1 MPEPRHAI
9 VVGGG
14 IIGLTTAFRLAREQ
28 WRVTLFD
35 PTPARGA
42 TWAAAGMLAPS
53 AELVPGERALYEH
66 QLGAID
72 AWRELGSQL
81 QEVCGHSPQVTM
93 TGTLVIGWDASDRA
107 QVEQFAQVARQ
118 FNAHFEKVFRSERP
132 ELFEWVTP
140 RVVEGYQFSGDGWID
155 PDDAVS
161 ALLQANQ
168 LLGVELVTERV
179 NRVET
184 TSEGVVA
191 HSDTRHV
198 KAELGILATGAG
210 ALPGGVRA
218 KHSIRPIRGITVRLM
233 GTDRSEQPT
242 LRAFVRGRS
251 FYLVSRPGGYCVAGA
266 TAEERPDAR
275 VEVGELARLLR
286 DALEIVPSLDG
297 AQLIETRFGL
307 RPVSDDLDYFNEVL
321 EGGRWIWSS
330 GHFRHG
336 VTMAPL
342 ASRETLE
349 LVRTCS

>member
-1 MPEPRHAI
+1 VPEPRHAI

-53 AELVPGERALYEH
+53 AELVPGEKALYER
-66 QLGAID
+66 QLLAID
-72 AWRELGSQL
+72 AWRELGAQL
-81 QEVCGHSPQVTM
+81 HEVCGRAPQIMM
-93 TGTLVIGWDASDRA
+93 TGTLVLGWDASDRA
-107 QVEQFAQVARQ
+107 QVDQFAQVATQ
-118 FNAHFEKVFRSERP
+118 FNAHSERVFRSERP

-140 RVVEGYQFSGDGWID
+140 RIVEGYLLSGDGWID

-161 ALLQANQ
+161 TLLHANQ

-184 TSEGVVA
+184 SSEGVVA
-191 HSDTRHV
+191 QSDTRHV
-198 KAELGILATGAG
+198 KAELGILATGAS
-210 ALPGGVRA
+210 ALPSGVRA
-218 KHSIRPIRGITVRLM
+218 EHSIRPIRGITVRLM

-242 LRAFVRGRS
+242 LRAFVRGRA

-266 TAEERPDAR
+266 TSEERPDAR

-286 DALEIVPSLDG
+286 DTLEIVPSLDG

-307 RPVSDDLDYFNEVL
+307 RPVSDDLDSFIEVL

-342 ASRETLE
+342 ASRETLD
-349 LVRTCS
+349 LVRTRS